1 MKIPKV
7 IVQTFSSRDK
17 MTPQMVK
24 ATESWK
30 NKNPDWEYKL
40 FDNNECIEFIDK
52 YFDKN
57 TLKAFDNLI
66 PGAFKGDLFR
76 YCYLYIHG
84 GVYTDIDNICLI
96 PLSEFINPHDSFI
109 LVKDSANH
117 KANLYYNAFMATE
130 KNNPVIKEAIDICVY
145 NSINGVYPKTINRIV
160 DVLAVTGPKC
170 LGSALERQSGWANGK
185 LRLFNVI
192 ERQAKVGERSLV
204 EIIGILTDNN
214 KNIVK
219 VKYDGYKST
228 DDYWDLFEKRKI
240 YKEVPKPSINPLISC
255 LCPTK
260 NHPSIVID
268 AIVDFKKQTWT
279 NKELILVTDEK
290 SEYKDILKY
299 FECENIKL
307 FLAPHKSTIGALRN
321 ISMEKAQGEY
331 VAVWDDD
338 DGYHQ
343 DRLMIQYSSIL
354 KSNKEAC
361 FLKRVLVHD
370 TVTNDK
376 GISKIWRG
384 HEASMLALKSIVPKY
399 DNSKTI
405 AEDTPIKTFL
415 LKNGHAMLI
424 DEPQLYIYRFHDN
437 NTCQRQHLL
446 STIDTII

>member
-17 MTPQMVK
+17 MTPQMVE

-40 FDNNECIEFIDK
+40 FDNNECIEFIGK
-52 YFDKN
+52 HFDKD
-57 TLKAFDNLI
+57 TLEAFNNLL

-76 YCYLYIHG
+76 YCYLYVKG
-84 GVYTDIDNICLI
+84 GVYTDIDNICLV

-109 LVKDSANH
+109 LVKDSVNH
-117 KANLYYNAFMATE
+117 KASLYYNAFMATE
-130 KNNPVIKEAIDICVY
+130 KNNPVIKEAIDICVH
-145 NSINGVYPKTINRIV
+145 NSINGIYPKTTNRIV

-170 LGSALERQSGWANGK
+170 LGSALEKHLKWANSK

-192 ERQAKVGERSLV
+192 EQQAKVGERFLV
-204 EIIGILTDNN
+204 EIIGIATDNN
-214 KNIVK
+214 KTVVK
-219 VKYDGYKST
+219 VKYDGYKET

-240 YKEVPKPSINPLISC
+240 YKKVPKLNLNPLISC

-268 AIVDFKKQTWT
+268 AIMDFKKQTWT

-290 SEYKDILKY
+290 SKYKDVLKY
-299 FECENIKL
+299 FERDNIKL
-307 FLAPHKSTIGALRN
+307 FLAPHGSTIGSLRN

-331 VAVWDDD
+331 VATWDDD
-338 DGYHQ
+338 DGHHK
-343 DRLMIQYSSIL
+343 DRLRIQHEAITS
-354 KSNKEAC
+354 SNKKAC

-370 TVTNDK
+370 TITNDK
-376 GISKIWRG
+376 GISKNWRG
-384 HEASMLALKSIVPKY
+384 MEASMLALKSIIPRY
-399 DNSKTI
+399 DDLKTI

-415 LKNGHAMLI
+415 AQNGHVTLI
-424 DEPQLYIYRFHDN
+424 DEPQLYTYRFHSS

-446 STIDTII
+446 AIIDTII